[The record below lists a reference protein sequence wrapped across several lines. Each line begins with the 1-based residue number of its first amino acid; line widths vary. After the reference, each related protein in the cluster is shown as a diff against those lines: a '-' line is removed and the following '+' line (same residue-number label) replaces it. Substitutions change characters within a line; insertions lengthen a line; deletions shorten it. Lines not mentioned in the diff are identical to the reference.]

1 MSPKTVSFILV
12 TLSLGFTAFAFSQ
25 VPLADPSSDQPAQAT
40 PTAAMSYRH
49 YAARARNGS
58 TQKSAP
64 AQPAPIG
71 LDGGAAPMIWDPTGT
86 GNHGLDNGLDGG
98 ASGAGSS
105 GDQTNNPHR

>member
-12 TLSLGFTAFAFSQ
+12 TLSLGFTAFALSQ
-25 VPLADPSSDQPAQAT
+25 VPSGEAAAEAAHVAQ
-40 PTAAMSYRH
+40 PTAINYRH

-64 AQPAPIG
+64 AQPPPMAA
-71 LDGGAAPMIWDPTGT
+71 DGGTMIWDPAGT

-98 ASGAGSS
+98 ASGAGSG
-105 GDQTNNPHR
+105 GDQTNIPHR

>member
-1 MSPKTVSFILV
+1 MSPKTSSFILV

-25 VPLADPSSDQPAQAT
+25 VPLSDPSPDQPIQAA
-40 PTAAMSYRH
+40 PAAALSYRH

-71 LDGGAAPMIWDPTGT
+71 VDGGPAPIWDPTGT

-105 GDQTNNPHR
+105 GEQTNIPHR

>member
-25 VPLADPSSDQPAQAT
+25 VPLSDANAEPGRVTQTSPG
-40 PTAAMSYRH
+40 SYRH

-64 AQPAPIG
+64 SQPAPIG
-71 LDGGAAPMIWDPTGT
+71 IDGGSAPIWDPNGT
-86 GNHGLDNGLDGG
+86 GNHGLDNMLDGG
-98 ASGAGSS
+98 TSGAGTS
-105 GDQTNNPHR
+105 GDQTNIPHR

>member
-25 VPLADPSSDQPAQAT
+25 VPLNDPSADQPIRYGQ
-40 PTAAMSYRH
+40 PVESGYRH

-71 LDGGAAPMIWDPTGT
+71 LDGGAPLIWDPTGT